1 VLPLSEGDRA
11 ALTIAGLGVLVGSM
25 GLVVRQVD
33 LPAVVVVWGR
43 LVFAIPPLAVFVAF
57 RGDGSWT
64 WRPGRKLVV
73 SSLVLAVHWTA
84 LVAALQRAPIGTV
97 LLITYLAPVGI
108 AALAPRVLGEHVT
121 ARMAVAL
128 GLGVAGVALIA
139 IPSIG
144 GSNAD
149 GVALA
154 VLTGAVYVVL
164 ALLNKQLTVDFGGA
178 ELALWQALVAGAVV
192 SPLAATADWGAP
204 TVSWLWL
211 PVLGVVYTAGF
222 FGAYLTALRNVDASR
237 AVILLY
243 LEPASAVV
251 FGWLLLHERPTAWT
265 CLGGLAII
273 AGGLLVVRTPTPDP
287 VGVTVAE
294 AT

>member
-1 VLPLSEGDRA
+1 VPSSESDRA

-25 GLVVRQVD
+25 GLVIRQVD

-43 LVFAIPPLAVFVAF
+43 LAFAIPPLAVFVAL
-57 RGDGSWT
+57 RGDGSWR
-64 WRPGRKLVV
+64 WRPTRKLVV

-108 AALAPRVLGEHVT
+108 AALAPRVLGERVSV
-121 ARMAVAL
+121 RLAVAL
-128 GLGVAGVALIA
+128 GLGVGGVALIA

-149 GVALA
+149 GIGLA
-154 VLTGAVYVVL
+154 VLTGTVYVVL
-164 ALLNKQLTVDFGGA
+164 ALLNKQLTADFGGA
-178 ELALWQALVAGAVV
+178 ELALWQALLAGAVV
-192 SPLAATADWGAP
+192 TPLAALSDWGAP

-222 FGAYLTALRNVDASR
+222 FGAYLTALRKVDATR

-243 LEPASAVV
+243 LEPGSAVI
-251 FGWLLLHERPTAWT
+251 FGWLLLHEHPTAWT
-265 CLGGLAII
+265 SFGGLAII
-273 AGGLLVVRTPTPDP
+273 AGGLLVVRTPTLDP
-287 VGVTVAE
+287 SEVIAVEPA
-294 AT
+294 